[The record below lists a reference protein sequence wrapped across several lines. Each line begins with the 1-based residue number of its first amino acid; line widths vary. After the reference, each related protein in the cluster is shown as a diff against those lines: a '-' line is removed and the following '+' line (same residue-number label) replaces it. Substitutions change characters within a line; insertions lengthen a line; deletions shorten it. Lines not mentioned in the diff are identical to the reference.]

1 MAELADAR
9 DLGSR
14 ASACRF
20 KSCHP
25 YHEVSMKR
33 LSILI
38 GASCIA
44 ITAFAV
50 MRAILISVRGTST
63 FGGESLLLLIP
74 LLVWLVFKNI
84 DLTKEEMK
92 DADLSREAENIGCI
106 KCEDHNDAIQITDI
120 RVID

>member
-1 MAELADAR
+1 
-9 DLGSR
+9 
-14 ASACRF
+14 
-20 KSCHP
+20 
-25 YHEVSMKR
+25 MKR

-63 FGGESLLLLIP
+63 FGGESLLLIIP

-92 DADLSREAENIGCI
+92 DAELTKEAGSASRI
-106 KCEDHNDAIQITDI
+106 KTEDCGSAIQITDI
-120 RVID
+120 HVVD

>member
-1 MAELADAR
+1 
-9 DLGSR
+9 
-14 ASACRF
+14 
-20 KSCHP
+20 
-25 YHEVSMKR
+25 MKR

-50 MRAILISVRGTST
+50 MRTVLISVRGTST
-63 FGGESLLLLIP
+63 IGGESLLLIIP

-92 DADLSREAENIGCI
+92 DAELAKEAENASRI
-106 KCEDHNDAIQITDI
+106 KTEDCDGSIQIIDI
-120 RVID
+120 

>member
-1 MAELADAR
+1 
-9 DLGSR
+9 
-14 ASACRF
+14 
-20 KSCHP
+20 
-25 YHEVSMKR
+25 MKR

-50 MRAILISVRGTST
+50 MRTVLISVRGTST

-92 DADLSREAENIGCI
+92 DAELAKEAENASRI
-106 KCEDHNDAIQITDI
+106 KVEDCGGAVQITDI
-120 RVID
+120 HVIDK